1 MKNSVLKGA
10 LGALAVAGVALIV
23 KKAAQRKR
31 FVKGIF
37 EEYGIKEKSPFGLAD
52 KIREMNDEQYQELK
66 GKFKKEDFNELQN
79 GLLLL
84 KGGDVDEEM
93 EEREV
98 SYVSYHLD
106 DYFQEDF
113 FETKKVVYVPWEG
126 KR

>member
-10 LGALAVAGVALIV
+10 LGTLAIAGVAMIV

-66 GKFKKEDFNELQN
+66 GKFRKEFASKCHRFEKKENIAEA
-79 GLLLL
+79 
-84 KGGDVDEEM
+84 
-93 EEREV
+93 
-98 SYVSYHLD
+98 
-106 DYFQEDF
+106 
-113 FETKKVVYVPWEG
+113 
-126 KR
+126 